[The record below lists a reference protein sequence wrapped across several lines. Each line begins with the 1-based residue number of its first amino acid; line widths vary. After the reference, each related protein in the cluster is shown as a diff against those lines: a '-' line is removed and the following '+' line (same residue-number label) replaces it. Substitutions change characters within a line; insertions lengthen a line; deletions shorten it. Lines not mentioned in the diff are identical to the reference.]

1 VSDDAARWV
10 DRHRGGAAP
19 ADVLAFADRLLGVAV
34 EEMTGRWRGAELPT
48 GSPLDGL
55 LTAHRWW
62 GKEVRDADTVHPLLF
77 PDRAG
82 RPRPIDPAPA
92 PLTLLRRA
100 PGLARSAPA
109 RLAFAAVR
117 PLLTTRRPTARLRPV
132 VHRGVPTA
140 ALVYDRLPVVDVFRR
155 VTPDLLLGLMDMR
168 GLPEPFAFLLERA
181 RLSGSR
187 SSAQQAG

>member
-1 VSDDAARWV
+1 MSAEDAVCWV
-10 DRHRGGAAP
+10 ERHRGGAAP
-19 ADVLAFADRLLGVAV
+19 ADVLAFADRLPGVAV

-62 GKEVRDADTVHPLLF
+62 GKEVVDPDTVHPLLF

-92 PLTLLRRA
+92 PLALLRRA
-100 PGLARSAPA
+100 PGLTRSAPA
-109 RLAFAAVR
+109 RLAFRVAR

-132 VHRGVPTA
+132 VHRSVLTA

-155 VTPDLLLGLMDMR
+155 VGPDLLLGLMDMR
-168 GLPEPFAFLLERA
+168 GLPDPFAFLLQRA
-181 RLSGSR
+181 RG
-187 SSAQQAG
+187 

>member
-1 VSDDAARWV
+1 MSDGDAVGWL

-19 ADVLAFADRLLGVAV
+19 ADVLAFADRLPGIGVA
-34 EEMTGRWRGAELPT
+34 EMTGRWRGAELPT

-62 GKEVRDADTVHPLLF
+62 GKEVVDADTVHPLLF

-82 RPRPIDPAPA
+82 RPRPVEPAIA

-100 PGLARSAPA
+100 PALARSRPA
-109 RLAFAAVR
+109 RLAFRVAR
-117 PLLTTRRPTARLRPV
+117 PLLTTRRPTARLRQV
-132 VHRGVPTA
+132 VHRSVPTA

-155 VTPDLLLGLMDMR
+155 VGPDLLLGLMDMR
-168 GLPEPFAFLLERA
+168 GLPDPFAFLLQRA
-181 RLSGSR
+181 RG
-187 SSAQQAG
+187 